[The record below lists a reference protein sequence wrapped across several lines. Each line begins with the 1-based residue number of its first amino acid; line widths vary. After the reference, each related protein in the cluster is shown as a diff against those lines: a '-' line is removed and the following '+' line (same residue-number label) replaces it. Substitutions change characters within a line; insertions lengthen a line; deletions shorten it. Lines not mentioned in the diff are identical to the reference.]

1 MSIDKVKKLIE
12 AIKTD
17 PKARE
22 QLRGVSEPRSEE
34 EMIRLCA
41 ELAPK
46 LGFVVTEDEI
56 RAGVEAIKQE
66 RMKKTA
72 ADIQALSDEETE
84 TVAGG
89 KEDLF
94 WTGEDAPD
102 GHEMGCFAT
111 YHNWRWSR
119 DHDYWCTYDYYCY
132 QHHHNRSYT
141 CDTQTRGCEDNLRK

>member
-1 MSIDKVKKLIE
+1 MATEKVMELLD
-12 AIKTD
+12 AIRTD
-17 PKARE
+17 PKAKE
-22 QLRGVSEPRSEE
+22 MFKGTAKPKSDE

-46 LGFVVTEDEI
+46 LGFDVTEDEI

-66 RMKKTA
+66 RIKKTA